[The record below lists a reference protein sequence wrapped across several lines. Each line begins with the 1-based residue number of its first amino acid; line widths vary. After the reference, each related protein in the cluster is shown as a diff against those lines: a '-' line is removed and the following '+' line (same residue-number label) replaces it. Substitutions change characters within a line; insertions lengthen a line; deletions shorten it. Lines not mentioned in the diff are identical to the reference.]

1 MNWILSYWKRKKYFQ
16 LTVIIITIKVIK
28 IVAIFM
34 SGWLPSHALTCRA
47 VSNQTDTYEYHI
59 LVQPPCCHL
68 IFSVISHST
77 TIVQSI
83 LFFSGNIFPVESFSL
98 VMITRICVQSDWKW
112 ELRLT
117 EEFLFAS
124 VSIYPEAAAAYIYL
138 ISIPAARVSAKFKE
152 KLD

>member
-1 MNWILSYWKRKKYFQ
+1 
-16 LTVIIITIKVIK
+16 
-28 IVAIFM
+28 M

-117 EEFLFAS
+117 EEFLFALS
-124 VSIYPEAAAAYIYL
+124 QYIPKPPLPVSFPAYIY

-152 KLD
+152 KPDQSGRAEPGSNLL